1 MVVLMLSS
9 ENFSSFLKDG
19 AHSDSRKNEQTD
31 EILEI
36 LVNYLAIPKYRST
49 FFKPLEKNLRLVNT
63 VISFS
68 LENHILLKLIKKVY
82 KYDLHGTL
90 LNKIEAETTLKDK
103 EENCNMLLTSFCLL
117 IVLTTYCQS
126 KNLEVFTRTLSFI
139 EKLAGSGL
147 STTFSSKQLC
157 CLEKCVQIIEKK
169 LTCITTSFSREE
181 IFKVKKIFKILESC
195 NENFSETNINLSKQL
210 SIVESLNIEPVQ
222 KTKIFNSSFL
232 IESLKIISGKFDIE
246 TNKQV
251 VYASYLLQSYGN
263 EKKKMNHLNIDLSKS
278 ALKVA
283 SKRYTEATSYL
294 VHLLT
299 SEPIN
304 FDKAETVL
312 DILLTDPV
320 GLYDRKLLKKLVLF
334 NNTLTSKLVKI
345 KSKTTGNLLSLL
357 KKTRQV
363 FFDVCKK
370 LPLASKLFLFE
381 YGVQLAKEL
390 NVYVEIDSQLDL
402 ALPISNLFQ
411 SYKNSII
418 NSLIKPTLSIDHAD
432 FQKVISIAC
441 LYPYETLSL
450 ILKTEI
456 GNREQIDFST
466 NILMTL
472 NGFLDLELPCGSN
485 AFVEV
490 CMKVGL
496 HPTSSSPIKENFS
509 NNDMYILDKIVKLLS
524 SLFSKLI
531 AANKT
536 VKVKAIAH
544 SIYYNHIKKLFDK
557 ILYCDNHTKNNFA
570 IKCAVLLFNKFFK
583 SKLVSFIDE
592 MKDIILLTYIT
603 AKLVDSN
610 EFENTLQ
617 SQILEITEFLI
628 EEVKSKTVFSDRKRM
643 ESLLKWLSYC
653 LESLQWT
660 TQLCFIGLFN
670 NKSLYQHKFPLPRSL
685 LSICRLPTNCQFFT
699 LDVVKQY
706 PMTNWLLSTIQCP
719 QVFPYTSWLEEEV
732 KGKEQQISASFTI
745 AMLQVLPDCSETQW
759 MTTFHCVETLINNNL
774 LVVDCDIN
782 ILGHFPMSK
791 DFNYIPTM
799 LLIKF
804 YVDLLHK
811 PLIVHQKIFESTI
824 LPLIDDSFVNNW
836 CIVLKECILKFRAQ
850 QIKEKRLSLI
860 VFIYCFAIYTILDFF
875 NVIKTYG
882 VKETVLNPL
891 FTLVKDLISGLKTF
905 YETLSDD
912 EDKSYVKQEISNY
925 KESLNKLLISNKK
938 LNELFLEIANKIE
951 L

>member
-1 MVVLMLSS
+1 MVALILSS
-9 ENFSSFLKDG
+9 EHFSSFLKDG
-19 AHSDSRKNEQTD
+19 AYSDSRKNEQTD
-31 EILEI
+31 EVLEI
-36 LVNYLAIPKYRST
+36 LVNYLAIPNYSST
-49 FFKPLEKNLRLVNT
+49 FFKPLKENLRLVNT
-63 VISFS
+63 VINFS
-68 LENHILLKLIKKVY
+68 LDNHILIKLIKKVY
-82 KYDLHGTL
+82 KYELLGTL
-90 LNKIEAETTLKDK
+90 LNTIEAKSISKDK
-103 EENCNMLLTSFCLL
+103 EENSNMLLTSLCLL
-117 IVLTTYCQS
+117 TVLTIYCQS
-126 KNLEVFTRTLSFI
+126 KNLDVFTRTLSLI
-139 EKLAGSGL
+139 KKLAGSDL
-147 STTFSSKQLC
+147 STKFSSKQLC
-157 CLEKCVQIIEKK
+157 SLEQCVHLIEKK
-169 LTCITTSFSREE
+169 LTCFTSFSREE
-181 IFKVKKIFKILESC
+181 IFKAKKIFKVLESC
-195 NENFSETNINLSKQL
+195 NDNFSETNINLSKQL
-210 SIVESLNIEPVQ
+210 SIVENLNIEQ
-222 KTKIFNSSFL
+222 RATIFNTSFL
-232 IESLKIISGKFDIE
+232 NESLKLISGKFDIE

-251 VYASYLLQSYGN
+251 VYALYLLQSSGN
-263 EKKKMNHLNIDLSKS
+263 EKRKMLHLNVDLSES

-283 SKRYTEATSYL
+283 SKRYTEASSYL
-294 VHLLT
+294 VHFLV

-304 FDKAETVL
+304 LEKAENVL
-312 DILLTDPV
+312 DILLTNPV

-334 NNTLTSKLVKI
+334 NNSLTLKLVKN
-345 KSKTTGNLLSLL
+345 KSQTTSNLLLLL
-357 KKTRQV
+357 KKTRHI
-363 FFDVCKK
+363 FFEVCKK
-370 LPLASKLFLFE
+370 LPMASKLFLFE

-390 NVYVEIDSQLDL
+390 DVYVKIDSQLDL
-402 ALPISNLFQ
+402 ALPISDLFQ
-411 SYKNSII
+411 GYRNSII
-418 NSLIKPTLSIDHAD
+418 NSLIKPTYSLDHTD
-432 FQKVISIAC
+432 FQKVVSVAC

-472 NGFLDLELPCGSN
+472 NAFLDLKLPCGSN

-490 CMKVGL
+490 CMKIGL
-496 HPTSSSPIKENFS
+496 HPTSTSPLKESFS
-509 NNDMYILDKIVKLLS
+509 NNDMCILDKIVRLLC
-524 SLFSKLI
+524 SLVSKLI

-536 VKVKAIAH
+536 VQAKTIAH
-544 SIYYNHIKKLFDK
+544 SIYYNHIKQLFDK
-557 ILYCDNHTKNNFA
+557 HLYCNNHTNNSFA

-583 SKLVSFIDE
+583 SKLVAFVDE

-617 SQILEITEFLI
+617 SQILEIIEFLI
-628 EEVKSKTVFSDRKRM
+628 EEVKSKTVFSDRKIM

-660 TQLCFIGLFN
+660 TQLCFIDIFN
-670 NKSLYQHKFPLPRSL
+670 NGSLYQHKFPLPRSL
-685 LSICRLPTNCQFFT
+685 LSVCRLPTNCQFYTF
-699 LDVVKQY
+699 DVVKQY

-732 KGKEQQISASFTI
+732 KGSERQISASFTI

-759 MTTFHCVETLINNNL
+759 MTTYHCVETLINNNL

-799 LLIKF
+799 LSIKF

-811 PLIVHQKIFESTI
+811 PLIVHRKIFESTI

-836 CIVLKECILKFRAQ
+836 CIVIKECILKFRVQ
-850 QIKEKRLSLI
+850 QMKERRLSLI
-860 VFIYCFAIYTILDFF
+860 VFIYCFAMYTILDFF
-875 NVIKTYG
+875 NEIKTYG

-905 YETLSDD
+905 YETLSGD
-912 EDKSYVKQEISNY
+912 EDKNFVKQEISHY

-938 LNELFLEIANKIE
+938 LNELFLEIANK
-951 L
+951 LFF